1 VDERITID
9 GGKNS
14 PGSGS
19 KAGDSE
25 EVRGSSMKARKSNL
39 DALNGGRAGFC
50 DGLYRRGK
58 KGRERGGE
66 ATHSRNTTHQKVD
79 CWQSKVS
86 LAGLD

>member
-25 EVRGSSMKARKSNL
+25 EVRGSSMEARKSNL
-39 DALNGGRAGFC
+39 DALNGSRAGFC

-58 KGRERGGE
+58 KGRERGERQRTAETPPIKKSTVG
-66 ATHSRNTTHQKVD
+66 RVR
-79 CWQSKVS
+79 WV
-86 LAGLD
+86 